1 VASRALTPTG
11 TPPPGTAPRL
21 HAVAPPNLCAD
32 HRLGNPLPEHVAV
45 VRALPGIGDMLCA
58 IPALRALRAAL
69 PHARVTVVGTD
80 RARPVLERFPQY
92 VDDLLAIPGFDD
104 LGDAE
109 DLRAGSGDLP
119 SFLAEASRHAFDLAI
134 QLHGSGGTSN
144 GLTLLLG
151 AKLRAGTYP
160 PGGFCPDPA
169 RFVPLARDLPEIRR
183 LLRVLDTLGIPSQGE
198 YLEFPVK
205 ASDRDHLA
213 ALPQAATLR
222 PGEYVVVHPG
232 SSTAERRWPARHFA
246 TMVDLLGALRLPVV
260 LTGTASDRPV
270 VREVAGS
277 TRTDTIDLS
286 GRTTLGTLGALVED
300 ARLVLCNDTGVS
312 HLAAA
317 LRVPSVVV
325 FTGSE
330 MGRWAPLATDIHRA
344 IEPAPGLPGVEDVLG
359 ATLSLLGGERC
370 AA

>member
-1 VASRALTPTG
+1 MESRALTPTG
-11 TPPPGTAPRL
+11 YPPAGTAPPLR
-21 HAVAPPNLCAD
+21 AVAPPTLRAD
-32 HRLGNPLPEHVAV
+32 HRLGYPLPEHVAIV
-45 VRALPGIGDMLCA
+45 HALSGIGDILCA

-104 LGDAE
+104 IAYLE
-109 DLRAGSGDLP
+109 DVRPATGDLP

-134 QLHGSGGTSN
+134 QLDGSGGTSN

-169 RFVPLARDLPEIRR
+169 RFVPLVRDLPEIRR
-183 LLRVLDTLGIPSQGE
+183 LLLVLDSLGIPPQGE
-198 YLEFPVK
+198 HLEFPVT
-205 ASDRDHLA
+205 APDRDLLCAIPA
-213 ALPQAATLR
+213 AAALR
-222 PGEYVVVHPG
+222 PGQYVVVHPG
-232 SSTAERRWPARHFA
+232 SSRAERRWPARHFA
-246 TMVDLLGALRLPVV
+246 TMIDLLGALRLPVV

-270 VREVAGS
+270 VHEVAAFS
-277 TRTDTIDLS
+277 RVDTIDLS
-286 GRTTLGTLGALVED
+286 GRTTLGTLGALVQG

-330 MGRWAPLATDIHRA
+330 MARWAPLDTDIHRG
-344 IEPAPGLPGVEDVLG
+344 IEPAPGLEGVEDVLA
-359 ATLSLLGGERC
+359 ATLSLLGSERR

>member
-1 VASRALTPTG
+1 VVSRALTPTG
-11 TPPPGTAPRL
+11 SPAAGTAPRL
-21 HAVAPPNLCAD
+21 RAVARPTLRAD

-69 PHARVTVVGTD
+69 PGARVTVVGTD
-80 RARPVLERFPQY
+80 RARPVLDRFPQY

-104 LGDAE
+104 LGDIE
-109 DLRAGSGDLP
+109 DARPGADDLP
-119 SFLAEASRHAFDLAI
+119 SFLAEANRHAFDLAV

-183 LLRVLDTLGIPSQGE
+183 LLRVLDTLGIPPQGE
-198 YLEFPVK
+198 HLEFPVT
-205 ASDRDHLA
+205 AIDRDLLGA
-213 ALPQAATLR
+213 MTAAATLR
-222 PGEYVVVHPG
+222 PGQYVVVHPG
-232 SSTAERRWPARHFA
+232 SSTADRRWPARHFA
-246 TMVDLLGALRLPVV
+246 TMIDLLGALRLPIV
-260 LTGTASDRPV
+260 LTGTAADRPV
-270 VREVAGS
+270 VHEVVAS
-277 TRTDTIDLS
+277 SRTDTIDLS
-286 GRTTLGTLGALVED
+286 GRTTLGTLGALVEG
-300 ARLVLCNDTGVS
+300 ARLVLCNDTGIS

-330 MGRWAPLATDIHRA
+330 MARWAPLATDIHRA
-344 IEPAPGLPGVEDVLG
+344 IEPAPGLDGVEDVLG
-359 ATLSLLGGERC
+359 ATLSLLGGERR

>member
-1 VASRALTPTG
+1 VVSRALTPTG
-11 TPPPGTAPRL
+11 PPPAGTAPRL
-21 HAVAPPNLCAD
+21 HAVAPPTLRAD
-32 HRLGNPLPEHVAV
+32 HRLGSPLPEHVAV

-69 PHARVTVVGTD
+69 PRASVTVVGTD

-104 LGDAE
+104 PGDVE
-109 DLRAGSGDLP
+109 DLRTGSGDLP

-198 YLEFPVK
+198 HLEFPVK
-205 ASDRDHLA
+205 ASDRDLLA
-213 ALPQAATLR
+213 AMPAAATLR

-246 TMVDLLGALRLPVV
+246 TMIDLLGALRLPVV
-260 LTGTASDRPV
+260 LTGTASDRPI

-277 TRTDTIDLS
+277 SRTDTIDLS
-286 GRTTLGTLGALVED
+286 GRTTLGTLAALLEGA
-300 ARLVLCNDTGVS
+300 RMVLCTDTGVS

-330 MGRWAPLATDIHRA
+330 MARWAPLATDIHRA
-344 IEPAPGLPGVEDVLG
+344 IEPAPGPEGVEDVLG
-359 ATLSLLGGERC
+359 ATLSLLGGEC
-370 AA
+370 GAA